1 MDKTDHPMYIEHGY
15 QISTRPTEY
24 LANFI
29 RANIAEGHHG
39 CSVHGGGGLGKTSSL
54 IFLTENVSRWLVDEH
69 RRPIGVAARM
79 TMPAGIRRS
88 DRAFW
93 MAVNQRL
100 KLPSTARLDPGT
112 AIERLV
118 GFMSD
123 RCGQARQRR
132 MVLFIDNAQRITD
145 AEFHYLEDLDSR
157 MCEEG
162 LSLFLV
168 LMRQSDAQ
176 GVDIG
181 DDWRE
186 RPSHTVRRWFMDTT
200 AFRPLIGIAEIVHAL
215 GRYDR
220 AATWP
225 TPDMPFSRFFA
236 REAFDAGWTLA
247 SEAHR
252 IETAVKKLRKDA
264 KLPPSEAWPMATFSL
279 CVRNLL
285 EIASREGPFKGFTDD
300 QVARALHSSGYV
312 RLECVRAKIALPAS
326 LQRPEG
332 PPARDAA

>member
-1 MDKTDHPMYIEHGY
+1 MNKIDHPIYIEHGF
-15 QISTRPTEY
+15 QIYTRPTEY

-39 CSVHGGGGLGKTSSL
+39 CSAHGGGGLGKTSSL
-54 IFLTENVSRWLVDEH
+54 IFLTENVSRWLVDEVK
-69 RRPIGVAARM
+69 RPIGVAARM

-93 MAVNQRL
+93 VAVNQRL
-100 KLPSTARLDPGT
+100 KLPSNARLDPGT

-118 GFMSD
+118 GYMSD
-123 RCGQARQRR
+123 RCGQAKQRR

-145 AEFHYLEDLDSR
+145 AEFHYLEDLDTR
-157 MCEEG
+157 MSEEG

-176 GVDIG
+176 GIDIG

-200 AFRPLIGIAEIVHAL
+200 AFRPLVGIAEVTHAL
-215 GRYDR
+215 ARYDR
-220 AATWP
+220 SAFWP

-236 REAFDAGWTLA
+236 KEAFDAGWTLA
-247 SEAHR
+247 SEAAK
-252 IETAVKKLRKDA
+252 IDAAVKQLRKHA
-264 KLPPSEAWPMATFSL
+264 KLPPSNEWPMATFSL

-285 EIASREGPFKGFTDD
+285 EIASREKPFQGFSED
-300 QVARALHSSGYV
+300 QILRALNASGYV
-312 RLECVRAKIALPAS
+312 RLECVRAKVAMPAS
-326 LQRPEG
+326 LQRVEAPLML
-332 PPARDAA
+332 DAA